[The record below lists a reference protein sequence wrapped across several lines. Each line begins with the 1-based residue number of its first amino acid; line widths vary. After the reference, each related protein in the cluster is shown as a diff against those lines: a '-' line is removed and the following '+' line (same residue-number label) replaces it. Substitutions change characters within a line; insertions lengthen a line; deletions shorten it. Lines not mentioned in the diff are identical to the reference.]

1 MFMTRRRETLMPA
14 SPPGQLLKICLI
26 PGSAQSVVQA
36 KICSRV
42 SELLTYPGRDS
53 TNAEC
58 CLGGQ

>member
-14 SPPGQLLKICLI
+14 SPLGQLLKICLT
-26 PGSAQSVVQA
+26 PGSAQSVVRA

-42 SELLTYPGRDS
+42 NDLMTYPGRDS
-53 TNAEC
+53 AKVKW